1 MSEYDFKVGDMV
13 AFKNGG
19 SVVYSNFGEEPY
31 YQARIIKINGG
42 WATVQAIGIPC
53 KMQWIPLDGLC
64 KALIAGRGTN
74 DRTRIS

>member
-19 SVVYSNFGEEPY
+19 SFVYSNFGEEPY
-31 YQARIIKINGG
+31 YQARIITINGG

-53 KMQWIPLDGLC
+53 KMQWIPLERVLREY
-64 KALIAGRGTN
+64 RGDTH
-74 DRTRIS
+74 DRMVA

>member
-19 SVVYSNFGEEPY
+19 SFVYSNFGEAPY

-42 WATVQAIGIPC
+42 WATVQTIGIPC
-53 KMQWIPLDGLC
+53 KVQWIPLGMLYKITDCGE
-64 KALIAGRGTN
+64 KE
-74 DRTRIS
+74 

>member
-19 SVVYSNFGEEPY
+19 SFVYSNFGEEPY

-53 KMQWIPLDGLC
+53 KVQGIPLGMLYKITDCGE
-64 KALIAGRGTN
+64 KE
-74 DRTRIS
+74 